1 MKPTDFSMHL
11 TAFLSDYLPIQKNVS
26 RNTIR
31 SYRDTFKLLLLFCEK
46 EEVIPIEKL
55 TMKKLSSE
63 RIERFLDWLEIER
76 KSSIS
81 TRNLRLTA
89 IHSFFRYAQAESP
102 ESLYHYQK
110 VLAIP
115 VKKKHQAVVEHLS
128 PEGIKIL
135 LEQPD
140 KSTSQGRRDLTLISL
155 MYDSGAR
162 VQEIIDLRV
171 KDFIPGS
178 NPVLIL
184 TGKGNK
190 TRRVPIMKNTAV
202 LLEAYISETRLGLA
216 HKVNYPL
223 FTNKQHNKLTKE
235 GVAYVINKYAVMA
248 HEVSDKVPE
257 KVRCH
262 MLRHSK
268 AVHLL
273 QAGVNLIYIRDFLGH
288 SDIKTTEI
296 YARADAEL
304 KRKALENAY
313 PDLVDSNLPDWS
325 ENSDLMEWL
334 SDL

>member
-1 MKPTDFSMHL
+1 MKPTDFSIHL
-11 TAFLSDYLPIQKNVS
+11 TSFLSDYLPLQRNVS
-26 RNTIR
+26 KNTIK
-31 SYRDTFKLLLLFCEK
+31 SYRDTFKLLLLFCEQ

-55 TMKKLSSE
+55 TMKKLSPE
-63 RIERFLDWLEIER
+63 LITGFLNWLETER

-115 VKKKHQAVVEHLS
+115 VKKKRQTIVEHLS

-140 KSTSQGRRDLTLISL
+140 KTTSQGRRDLMLISL

-162 VQEIIDLRV
+162 VQEIIDLSV

-178 NPVLIL
+178 NPVLII

-190 TRRVPIMKNTAV
+190 TRRVPIMKNTATLV
-202 LLEAYISETRLGLA
+202 EAYIFENRLGQA
-216 HKVNYPL
+216 HKTDYPL
-223 FTNKQHNKLTKE
+223 FTNKQHNKLSKE
-235 GVAYVINKYAVMA
+235 GVAYVVNKYAVMA

-325 ENSDLMEWL
+325 ENNDLMEWL

>member
-11 TAFLSDYLPIQKNVS
+11 TAFLSDYLPFQRNVS
-26 RNTIR
+26 KNTIK
-31 SYRDTFKLLLLFCEK
+31 SYRDTFKLLLLFCEQ
-46 EEVIPIEKL
+46 EEAIPIEKL
-55 TMKKLSSE
+55 TMKKLSPE
-63 RIERFLDWLEIER
+63 LIAKFLNWLETDR

-89 IHSFFRYAQAESP
+89 IHSFFRYAQAEAP

-115 VKKKHQAVVEHLS
+115 VKKKRQTIVEHLS

-135 LEQPD
+135 LQQPD
-140 KSTSQGRRDLTLISL
+140 KTTSQGRRDLTLISL

-162 VQEIIDLRV
+162 VQEIIDLSV

-178 NPVLIL
+178 NPVLIIA
-184 TGKGNK
+184 GKGNK
-190 TRRVPIMKNTAV
+190 TRRIPIMKNTATLV
-202 LLEAYISETRLGLA
+202 EAYISENRLGQA
-216 HKVNYPL
+216 HKADYPL
-223 FTNKQHNKLTKE
+223 FTNKQHNKLSKE
-235 GVAYVINKYAVMA
+235 GVAYVVNKYAVMA

-313 PDLVDSNLPDWS
+313 PDLVDSNLPDWN

>member
-1 MKPTDFSMHL
+1 M
-11 TAFLSDYLPIQKNVS
+11 
-26 RNTIR
+26 
-31 SYRDTFKLLLLFCEK
+31 
-46 EEVIPIEKL
+46 
-55 TMKKLSSE
+55 
-63 RIERFLDWLEIER
+63 
-76 KSSIS
+76 
-81 TRNLRLTA
+81 
-89 IHSFFRYAQAESP
+89 
-102 ESLYHYQK
+102 
-110 VLAIP
+110 
-115 VKKKHQAVVEHLS
+115 
-128 PEGIKIL
+128 
-135 LEQPD
+135 
-140 KSTSQGRRDLTLISL
+140 
-155 MYDSGAR
+155 
-162 VQEIIDLRV
+162 
-171 KDFIPGS
+171 
-178 NPVLIL
+178 IL
-184 TGKGNK
+184 TVKGNK

-202 LLEAYISETRLGLA
+202 LVEAYISENRLGLA
-216 HKVNYPL
+216 HKTNYPL
-223 FTNKQHNKLTKE
+223 FTNRQHNKLTKE

>member
-1 MKPTDFSMHL
+1 MKPTDFSIHL
-11 TAFLSDYLPIQKNVS
+11 TAFLSEYLPVQKNVS
-26 RNTIR
+26 QNTIK
-31 SYRDTFKLLLLFCEK
+31 SYRDTFKLLLRFCEA
-46 EEVIPIEKL
+46 EEGIPIERL
-55 TMKKLSSE
+55 TMQKLSSDL
-63 RIERFLDWLEIER
+63 ILRFLNWLETER
-76 KSSIS
+76 KCSIA

-89 IHSFFRYAQAESP
+89 IHSFFRYAQAEVP

-115 VKKKHQAVVEHLS
+115 VKKKRQSVVEHLS

-140 KSTSQGRRDLTLISL
+140 RTTAQGRRDLALMSL

-162 VQEIIDLRV
+162 VQEVIDLTV
-171 KDFIPGS
+171 KDFTSGS
-178 NPVLIL
+178 NPMLVL
-184 TGKGNK
+184 TGKGSK
-190 TRRVPIMKNTAV
+190 TRRVPIMKNTATLV
-202 LLEAYISETRLGLA
+202 EKYISENRLDMA
-216 HKVNYPL
+216 HKTNYPL
-223 FTNKQHNKLTKE
+223 FTNRQHNKLTKE
-235 GVAYVINKYAVMA
+235 GVAYIIGKYAVTA
-248 HEVSDKVPE
+248 HETSDKVPE
-257 KVRCH
+257 KVTCH

-296 YARADAEL
+296 YARADVEL

-325 ENSDLMEWL
+325 GNSNLMEWL